1 MVEFEQKEE
10 LNAKELLI
18 LKCFA
23 IGLLREDVSSKMQL
37 APKTLRF
44 YLHRIYKK
52 LGVQK
57 LHQALVWYFVT
68 HYDLSEKK
76 ATDVQSVA
84 PTWVC
89 D

>member
-1 MVEFEQKEE
+1 MKFEQKEE

-18 LKCFA
+18 LKCFS
-23 IGLLREDVSSKMQL
+23 IGLLREEISEKL
-37 APKTLRF
+37 EIAPKTLRF

-57 LHQALVWYFVT
+57 LHQAIVWYILK
-68 HYDLSEKK
+68 HYELGEKK

>member
-1 MVEFEQKEE
+1 MIKFEQKEE
-10 LNAKELLI
+10 LSAKELLI

-23 IGLLREDVSSKMQL
+23 IGLLREEVANKIEI

-57 LHQALVWYFVT
+57 LHQALVWYFLK
-68 HYDLSEKK
+68 HYTLVEK
-76 ATDVQSVA
+76 
-84 PTWVC
+84 
-89 D
+89 